1 MQSLWESP
9 RLKFYFL
16 LPPYTYLWRI
26 THTLLTTKI
35 LAQVVTRKNLSRGSE
50 IQAASVFRT
59 RAGQHRAFRR
69 SERYPIQG
77 SEGRRE

>member
-16 LPPYTYLWRI
+16 LPPYTYLWSI
-26 THTLLTTKI
+26 THTLLTTNV
-35 LAQVVTRKNLSRGSE
+35 LAQVVTRKIFRTESK

-59 RAGQHRAFRR
+59 RAGQHRAFQR